1 MSKEAFVK
9 TTERTENREQRT
21 DKLNLSFF
29 IKTTLTQQKMEVT
42 TRSRTANKQHTVS
55 DTEGVSVVDTA
66 NKQDTVSDM
75 EGVSAVDTFS
85 SSID

>member
-1 MSKEAFVK
+1 
-9 TTERTENREQRT
+9 
-21 DKLNLSFF
+21 
-29 IKTTLTQQKMEVT
+29 MEVT

-55 DTEGVSVVDTA
+55 DTEGVSAVDNAEGVSAVDTA
-66 NKQDTVSDM
+66 NKQDTVSDT